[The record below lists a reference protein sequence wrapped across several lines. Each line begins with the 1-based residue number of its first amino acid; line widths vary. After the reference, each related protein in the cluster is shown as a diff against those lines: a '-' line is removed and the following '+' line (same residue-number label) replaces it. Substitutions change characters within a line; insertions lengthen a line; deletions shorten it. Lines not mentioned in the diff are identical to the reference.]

1 MDLTD
6 HDMFS
11 VCLNG
16 PNSSP
21 AGGCTVDAD
30 FDNDGDVDLDDFA
43 IFQAQFGG

>member
-1 MDLTD
+1 VDLTD
-6 HDMFS
+6 HDLFS

-21 AGGCTVDAD
+21 AGGCTVNAD
-30 FDNDGDVDLDDFA
+30 FDGDVDLDDFV